1 MAYTTIDKSSDYFN
15 TKLFTGNG
23 SSNAISGVG
32 FQPDWIW
39 FKNRTAAQSH
49 AIVDSV
55 RGRKGLQSNVTDAEY
70 TLNSGKDFG
79 TFDSDGFTVLT
90 PEQLNS
96 FNYNTGSI
104 VSWNWKAGTAVSG
117 NTTGSGSA
125 KAYAG
130 SVSTTAGFSIIRY
143 LGNGTD
149 GHTIP
154 HHLGAAPR
162 WIFTKRLD
170 SSSAG
175 DWTVLHMG
183 MSGGASDFAEFNAT
197 GAKQT
202 NIARW
207 RNTAPSSTVFTIAS
221 NATVNADDS
230 PYIAYCFAE
239 KQGFSKFGSYKGNN
253 NADGPFI
260 YLGFKPAF
268 LIMKETSGTGNWAI
282 IDSTRSFHNVG
293 NHTLASNLNHAES
306 QFGGGESVGGDS
318 NKIDLLSNGFKIREA
333 SAYNNGNGDDYIFMA
348 FAKNP
353 FTTSTGVPTT
363 AR

>member
-1 MAYTTIDKSSDYFN
+1 MAYTDIDKPTDYFN
-15 TKLFTGNG
+15 TSLWTGNG
-23 SSNAISGVG
+23 TSTAIATGHATNLI
-32 FQPDWIW
+32 WI
-39 FKNRTAAQSH
+39 KNRNDTQRH
-49 AIVDSV
+49 NLIDSV
-55 RGRKGLQSNVTDAEY
+55 RGVTKRVSSNTTDAEA
-70 TLNSGKDFG
+70 TESNMLSS
-79 TFDSDGFTVLT
+79 FDSNGFTLGSDSSSYGT
-90 PEQLNS
+90 
-96 FNYNTGSI
+96 NTSNKTYVGWS
-104 VSWNWKAGTAVSG
+104 WKAGTAVSG

-348 FAKNP
+348 FAESP
-353 FTTSTGVPTT
+353 FVTSTGVPAT